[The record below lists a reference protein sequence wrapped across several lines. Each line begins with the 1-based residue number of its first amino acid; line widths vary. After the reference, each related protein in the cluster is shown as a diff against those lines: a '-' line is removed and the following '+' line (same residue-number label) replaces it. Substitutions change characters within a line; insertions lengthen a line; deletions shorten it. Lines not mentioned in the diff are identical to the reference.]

1 MGSKRGRRVEK
12 VKHGYAEKQRR
23 VRVQSDKAGEEGVE
37 KVVERRVERG
47 YRKGYKRRGAR
58 EREAG
63 NLGEETEASA
73 DGDAFGGDQIGER
86 RRSRGAAPAADGEQ
100 RKKRKT
106 RGWRR
111 VELGYTS
118 TRRGGGVLTPRR
130 HERKARSKPSR
141 PMRVTHKERWGRKGG
156 RGHYRRE
163 TTAGR
168 RTGEEARKKELGGTR
183 LVWVH

>member
-12 VKHGYAEKQRR
+12 VKHGYEEKRR
-23 VRVQSDKAGEEGVE
+23 SVRVPSDTAGEEGVE

-47 YRKGYKRRGAR
+47 YRKGYKRRGATSS
-58 EREAG
+58 EAG
-63 NLGEETEASA
+63 HRGEKQGDYEETAEGTS
-73 DGDAFGGDQIGER
+73 GDAKHGIGVAIAE
-86 RRSRGAAPAADGEQ
+86 DV
-100 RKKRKT
+100 RKKRKK

-183 LVWVH
+183 RLWVH